1 MWSRTSVCRHYSRA
15 RCTKRRAPAEE
26 KDEENDDDEEHDVL
40 RQEEDR
46 SVERER
52 EIHVCLVII
61 IMVRM
66 LICYFGNI
74 IRILSH
80 NKIPVLYSAEDFCST
95 GD

>member
-1 MWSRTSVCRHYSRA
+1 MFFGTIHARDAPNEEPPPRRRMRRTTMMKS
-15 RCTKRRAPAEE
+15 
-26 KDEENDDDEEHDVL
+26 DVL